1 MSLLF
6 FLVYNI
12 LQVPLFLLVQVAGL
26 FNIKL
31 RRTLQGRR
39 RLFPR
44 LRENMSRVP
53 VDARRFWIH
62 ISSMGEFEQ
71 GLPLIE
77 ELAARYP
84 NDWFIISLFSPSAFD
99 HVSWRHPRA
108 VITYLPLDSYCRA
121 KKFIEIIR
129 PSVHI
134 IIRHDIWP
142 NFQWLLQRRHI
153 PSLLISAGISDER
166 FPAVLRFK
174 FIYRQIY
181 ATFSAVCVVSALN
194 EERLRSICRPSR
206 SIYVCGDTRYDR
218 VHQRALDTTKIDWI
232 LRSQQFRRSS
242 CLVAGSTWPS
252 DDEIV
257 LPALLD
263 MMRRFPEF
271 KLVLAPHEM
280 DAGHLQALEQQ
291 FLLEGLSVL
300 RLSAFEADPNQG
312 CRALLID
319 RIGLL
324 ANLYALG
331 QVAIVGGGFGPG
343 VHNVLEPAA
352 HGCVVCCGPRHLNSP
367 EAREMIS
374 AGVGLTFA
382 SREEFATL
390 LQSLFAN
397 PEETRRQGETV
408 RAYILKNVGAAK
420 RTADVV
426 ARYVKSTEPAMREL
440 NG

>member
-6 FLVYNI
+6 FVVYNV
-12 LQVPLFLLVQVAGL
+12 LKVPLFLLVRVAGL
-26 FNIKL
+26 FNIKI

-39 RLFPR
+39 NLFPL
-44 LRENMSRVP
+44 LRESMSRVP
-53 VDARRFWIH
+53 ADVRRFWIH

-71 GLPLIE
+71 ALPLIE
-77 ELAARYP
+77 ELAKRYP
-84 NDWFIISLFSPSAFD
+84 SDWFIISLFSPSAFD
-99 HVSWRHPRA
+99 HISWRHPRA
-108 VITYLPLDSYCRA
+108 VITYLPLDGYCQA

-153 PSLLISAGISDER
+153 PSLLINASISDER
-166 FPAVLRFK
+166 FHAVLRFK
-174 FIYRQIY
+174 FIYQQIY

-194 EERLRSICRPSR
+194 EMRMRA
-206 SIYVCGDTRYDR
+206 IYEQPQNIHVCGDTRYDR

-232 LRSQQFRRSS
+232 LQSQQFQRSS

-252 DDEIV
+252 DEEVI
-257 LPALLD
+257 LPALLETI
-263 MMRRFPEF
+263 RRQPNF
-271 KLVLAPHEM
+271 KLILAPHEM

-291 FLLEGLSVL
+291 FLQEGLAVL
-300 RLSAFEADPNQG
+300 RLSAFEANPKQE
-312 CRALLID
+312 CRVLLID

-343 VHNVLEPAA
+343 VHSVLEPAA
-352 HGCVVCCGPRHLNSP
+352 HGCVVCYGPRHLNSP
-367 EAREMIS
+367 EAKEMTS
-374 AGVGLTFA
+374 AGVGLTFTG
-382 SREEFATL
+382 REEFVL
-390 LQSLFAN
+390 LLHSLFEN
-397 PEETRRQGETV
+397 PEKTRQRGDTV
-408 RAYILKNVGAAK
+408 RAYILKNIGAGK

-426 ARYVKSTEPAMREL
+426 ARYVKSTELVAREA
-440 NG
+440 